1 MKKLALT
8 AIVIAAGMLQ
18 GCATSEKIQSVK
30 MGDDKL
36 TCEQLQEEF
45 GKLDQ
50 AQADIESKKGVT
62 GTNVAS
68 ALLWLPGLAYTYYD
82 AGEAS
87 KLIYERR
94 SHLTI
99 VANKKQCP
107 AMVADAAKEADQT
120 AAQTKEVPVAQETAP
135 TPAKKTVTKKAP
147 AKKQVAEKQ

>member
-1 MKKLALT
+1 MKKFALT
-8 AIVIAAGMLQ
+8 AIVIAAGIMQ

-36 TCEQLQEEF
+36 SCEQLQEEF

-99 VANKKQCP
+99 LANKKQCP
-107 AMVADAAKEADQT
+107 AMVAAAEKPADP
-120 AAQTKEVPVAQETAP
+120 AAVQTKEAPVVQEPAP
-135 TPAKKTVTKKAP
+135 AP
-147 AKKQVAEKQ
+147 AKKPVPKKTTAKKQAAEKQ